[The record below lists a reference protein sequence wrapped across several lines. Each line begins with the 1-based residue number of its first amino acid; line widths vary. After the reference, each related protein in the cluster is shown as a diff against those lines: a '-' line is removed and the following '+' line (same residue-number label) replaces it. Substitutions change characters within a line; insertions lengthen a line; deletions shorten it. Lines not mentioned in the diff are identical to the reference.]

1 MKHMILLLVLISLSC
16 GIAWAQPTYT
26 TTTTTYE
33 TDPAV
38 VYANTVRFGIKGGM
52 NISHIAGDDALASS
66 DPIVGVHI
74 GAMVQYPLMPSLIFQ
89 PEFIYTQKGH
99 TYKFNVADVFTK
111 HAVSLDYLE
120 VPLLLKFNLPVG
132 IVKIQPF
139 AGAALAYMIRA
150 SDKQTVTDDNVT
162 TITTHNVKDDM
173 NHFGAGIV
181 FGAEVVIVEDF
192 VAGGRYVLG
201 MTNIYEN
208 DRDTQNGVLMLNV
221 GYLF

>member
-1 MKHMILLLVLISLSC
+1 MKHFLLLLLVISMSW
-16 GIAWAQPTYT
+16 GIAWAQTSYTTETTTVTNPTY
-26 TTTTTYE
+26 
-33 TDPAV
+33 AS
-38 VYANTVRFGIKGGM
+38 TVRFGLKGGM
-52 NISHIAGDDALASS
+52 NISSIAGDDALASS

-74 GAMVQYPLMPSLIFQ
+74 GAMVQYPLSPALIFQ

-99 TYKFNVADVFTK
+99 SYKFNVADVFTK

-132 IVKIQPF
+132 IVQIQPF

-162 TITTHNVKDDM
+162 VITTHDVKDDM

-181 FGAEVVIVEDF
+181 FGAELVIVDSF

-208 DRDTQNGVLMLNV
+208 DRDTQNGVFMLNV
-221 GYLF
+221 GFLF